1 MKRKSLLLLLFLIC
15 SIGINAQTEKELLG
29 KWQLVKWT
37 HNGKEKDIIK
47 NFKTDE
53 VYQVFLDGNKFESV
67 IGDKTKKGKWK
78 LSKDNSKLT
87 ITSALIP
94 AKFKILSF
102 DAQKRVIEHAT
113 LGTMEY
119 AKKE

>member
-1 MKRKSLLLLLFLIC
+1 MKKLIFPLLFLLFTF
-15 SIGINAQTEKELLG
+15 SATGQTQNELMG

-47 NFKTDE
+47 NFKTEE
-53 VYQVFLDGNKFESV
+53 VYQVFLDDNKFHSV

-78 LSKDNSKLT
+78 LSKDNSRLT

-94 AKFKILSF
+94 VKFKIVSF
-102 DAQKRVIEHAT
+102 DAQKRVVKHAS
-113 LGTMEY
+113 LGVMEY
-119 AKKE
+119 VKVD